1 VILAFCHEARIRKEK
16 AMKEKRVEVKGA
28 FRKNLLLFLGIMV
41 LFCFAGAV
49 QAAQKPSRFQ
59 EVKGSSGF
67 IIRDNTTGLEWQ
79 RCPYGQIWT
88 GSTCSGAAWQGN
100 WYDAVRITAPGG
112 FRLPTIDELQTLAP
126 YDLNVFPG
134 AGLFWSSSSNAS
146 YSGNAWYLFFNY
158 AYVYYGFKSDDF
170 QARLVRGGQ

>member
-1 VILAFCHEARIRKEK
+1 
-16 AMKEKRVEVKGA
+16 
-28 FRKNLLLFLGIMV
+28 
-41 LFCFAGAV
+41 
-49 QAAQKPSRFQ
+49 
-59 EVKGSSGF
+59 
-67 IIRDNTTGLEWQ
+67 
-79 RCPYGQIWT
+79 
-88 GSTCSGAAWQGN
+88 
-100 WYDAVRITAPGG
+100 VRITAPGG